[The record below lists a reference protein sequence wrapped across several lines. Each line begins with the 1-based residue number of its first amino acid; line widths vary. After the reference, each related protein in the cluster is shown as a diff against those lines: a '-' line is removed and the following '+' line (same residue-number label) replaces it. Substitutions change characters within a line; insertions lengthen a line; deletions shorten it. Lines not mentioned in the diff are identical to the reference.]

1 MEELYAVTEV
11 GMFGELE
18 LEDSTKNKVKKKE
31 ESQEDLEAIIE
42 AGIAANKANL

>member
-18 LEDSTKNKVKKKE
+18 VEDPTKKKVKKKE
-31 ESQEDLEAIIE
+31 EQEDIEAIIE

>member
-18 LEDSTKNKVKKKE
+18 VQDPTKKKVKRPGELEDI
-31 ESQEDLEAIIE
+31 QDIIE
-42 AGIAANKANL
+42 AAIAANKENLK

>member
-18 LEDSTKNKVKKKE
+18 VQDPTKKKVKKDNRL
-31 ESQEDLEAIIE
+31 EDMQDIIE
-42 AGIAANKANL
+42 AAIVANRENL